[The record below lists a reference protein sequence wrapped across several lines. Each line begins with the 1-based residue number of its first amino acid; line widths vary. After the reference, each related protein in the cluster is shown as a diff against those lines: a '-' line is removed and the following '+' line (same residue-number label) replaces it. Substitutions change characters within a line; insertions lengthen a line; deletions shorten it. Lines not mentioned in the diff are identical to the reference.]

1 MTKRRVVVTGMGAVS
16 PFGIGVDKLWEN
28 LIEGNSGV
36 RVFQNV
42 NPEDHV
48 VKIGA
53 EVPDFKPEEFID
65 AKDCKRMDRF
75 IQFAVV
81 ASIEAMKDS
90 ALDLEK
96 EDLTRIGVIAGSGA
110 GGFMSIEKNHTA
122 MLQKG
127 FNKCSPFT
135 VPMLICNM
143 GSGRIAMHFGL
154 RGLNK
159 AVVSACATGAHSIGD
174 AARSIQY
181 GDADVMVAGGEEAI
195 ICNLGI
201 GSFSAARTL
210 SKRNDEP
217 QRASRPYDKD
227 RDGFVMGEGAGL
239 LVLEEL
245 EHAKARGAKIYAE
258 IVGYGQS
265 CDAYDAVAPDPEGKG
280 AELAVRNA
288 LKDANLSVEDVQYI
302 NMHGTSTHIGDIAE
316 SNTVARIFGDKDI
329 NKNLLV
335 SSTKSMTG
343 HMIGAAGSIESIVCI
358 KTINDGIIPPT
369 INLENQD
376 EEVANL
382 DYVPNKARK
391 HEVKVAMNNSFGFGG
406 CNAVL
411 LFKKY
416 ED

>member
-90 ALDLEK
+90 GLDLEK

-302 NMHGTSTHIGDIAE
+302 NLHGTSTHIGDIAE
-316 SNTVARIFGDKDI
+316 SNTVARIFGDKDT

>member
-210 SKRNDEP
+210 SKRNDE
-217 QRASRPYDKD
+217 
-227 RDGFVMGEGAGL
+227 
-239 LVLEEL
+239 
-245 EHAKARGAKIYAE
+245 EH
-258 IVGYGQS
+258 Q
-265 CDAYDAVAPDPEGKG
+265 D
-280 AELAVRNA
+280 L
-288 LKDANLSVEDVQYI
+288 
-302 NMHGTSTHIGDIAE
+302 M
-316 SNTVARIFGDKDI
+316 
-329 NKNLLV
+329 
-335 SSTKSMTG
+335 
-343 HMIGAAGSIESIVCI
+343 I
-358 KTINDGIIPPT
+358 KTVT
-369 INLENQD
+369 
-376 EEVANL
+376 
-382 DYVPNKARK
+382 
-391 HEVKVAMNNSFGFGG
+391 
-406 CNAVL
+406 VL
-411 LFKKY
+411 
-416 ED
+416 

>member
-42 NPEDHV
+42 NPDDHV

-65 AKDCKRMDRF
+65 PKDCKRMDRF

-90 ALDLEK
+90 GLDLEK

-110 GGFMSIEKNHTA
+110 GGFMSIEKNHSA

-288 LKDANLSVEDVQYI
+288 LKDANLTVEDVQYI

-316 SNTVARIFGDKDI
+316 SNTVARIFGDKDA

>member
-16 PFGIGVDKLWEN
+16 PFGIGVDNLWEN

-90 ALDLEK
+90 GLDLEK

-316 SNTVARIFGDKDI
+316 SNTVARIFGDKDT

>member
-65 AKDCKRMDRF
+65 TKDCKRMDRF

-316 SNTVARIFGDKDI
+316 SNTVARIFGDKDT

>member
-288 LKDANLSVEDVQYI
+288 LNDANLSVEDVQYI

-316 SNTVARIFGDKDI
+316 SNTVARIFGDKDT

>member
-316 SNTVARIFGDKDI
+316 SNTVARIFGDKDT

>member
-316 SNTVARIFGDKDI
+316 SNTVARIFGDKDT

-382 DYVPNKARK
+382 DYEQLIRFRWLQRCFAFQKI
-391 HEVKVAMNNSFGFGG
+391 
-406 CNAVL
+406 
-411 LFKKY
+411 
-416 ED
+416 

>member
-90 ALDLEK
+90 GLDLEK

-245 EHAKARGAKIYAE
+245 EHAKARGAKIYVE

-316 SNTVARIFGDKDI
+316 SNTVARIFGDKDT